1 MMAHRSGAS
10 EMRTEFADV
19 EQDLRALKS
28 DLGQLE
34 ID

>member
-10 EMRTEFADV
+10 EMRTELADV
-19 EQDLRALKS
+19 GQDLRALKS